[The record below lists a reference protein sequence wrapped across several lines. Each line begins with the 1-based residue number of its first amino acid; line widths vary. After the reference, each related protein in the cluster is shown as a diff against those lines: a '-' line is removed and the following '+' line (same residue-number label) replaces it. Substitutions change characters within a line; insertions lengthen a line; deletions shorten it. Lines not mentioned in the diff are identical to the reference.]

1 MLIYTQV
8 YIYCVKEVKEM
19 QKHEIESMAS
29 NLYDGGWR
37 STDKEE
43 LIASY
48 KLTEE
53 EAEKLVA
60 QLAEYE
66 QRAANWYIILQVR
79 DKYGEVTREDAI
91 AYADTEKKP
100 LRKQKNTGKI
110 HVRQIGK
117 SVTL

>member
-1 MLIYTQV
+1 M
-8 YIYCVKEVKEM
+8 K
-19 QKHEIESMAS
+19 KHEIESMAS

-66 QRAANWYIILQVR
+66 HRAANWYIILQVR
-79 DKYGEVTREDAI
+79 DKYGEVIREDAI
-91 AYADTEKKP
+91 AYADTEKEAIEKAKEYADIIA
-100 LRKQKNTGKI
+100 LVSFFGKTYARQTKKNP
-110 HVRQIGK
+110 K
-117 SVTL
+117 S